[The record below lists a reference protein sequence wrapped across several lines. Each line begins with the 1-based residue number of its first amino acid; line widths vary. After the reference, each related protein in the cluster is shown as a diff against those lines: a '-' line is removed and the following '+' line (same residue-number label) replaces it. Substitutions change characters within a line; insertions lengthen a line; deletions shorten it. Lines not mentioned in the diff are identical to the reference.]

1 MSNDLT
7 PMKRFGTNLKKF
19 KSYLANFKTKDFNKS
34 AAKNSYY
41 HSEDYTTKGVANDYV
56 LVFQSTY
63 PNASLGLTFQFLNL
77 PVEEQYVLASIK
89 KGLGPNDITYSEK
102 ISLPTFK
109 TLINEFNT
117 WAQEVENKTHSN
129 IDQFTIFNKFSDL
142 FLLQTLDMK
151 KEVEAIEAKESII
164 LKEKTEKFNIVELTQ
179 TSLKADSDLKAAQAQ
194 ILKEI
199 TNSKENKELERL
211 MLEMH
216 QLKEALTIKTKVLH
230 SSLQLDQLM
239 SDSDKAADALEYA
252 KYQMDTEFKYEV
264 LNPEDI
270 KTVVKKKM
278 R

>member
-41 HSEDYTTKGVANDYV
+41 HSEDYTIKGVANDYV

-63 PNASLGLTFQFLNL
+63 PNISLGLTFQFLNL
-77 PVEEQYVLASIK
+77 PVDEQYVLASIK
-89 KGLGPNDITYSEK
+89 KGIGPNDITYSEK
-102 ISLPTFK
+102 MSLPTFK
-109 TLINEFNT
+109 NLINEFNT
-117 WAQEVENKTHSN
+117 WAQQTEDQKRTN
-129 IDQFTIFNKFSDL
+129 IDQFTIFNKFSEL

-151 KEVEAIEAKESII
+151 KEVKAIEAKEATIT
-164 LKEKTEKFNIVELTQ
+164 KAKNEKFNIEALTQ

-199 TNSKENKELERL
+199 THSKENKELERL
-211 MLEMH
+211 TWEMH
-216 QLKEALTIKTKVLH
+216 LLKEALAVKTQALH
-230 SSLQLDQLM
+230 AQLKLDQLM
-239 SDSDKAADALEYA
+239 SNSDKAADALKYA
-252 KYQMDTEFKYEV
+252 QYEMNTEIKYEA
-264 LNPEDI
+264 LHPEGI
-270 KTVVKKKM
+270 TTVVKKKM